1 MKSATRA
8 TLQEAYRLI
17 TTGECDSARALIKP
31 VLAAEKDNIDAWWLA
46 VHAAVTPHDRRL
58 ALVQVLRLNPRHRP
72 AHVML
77 DRLNAANPDEVD
89 ELADDLPLPPPGQQA
104 RDLVRPHQRR
114 WVWNVMIGL
123 GCLSFTFAST
133 ALISGI
139 MGMNWFEKTVEHI
152 AGIEKEQGAGGQLGT
167 VQGGDPQ
174 HPYEIPI
181 TEKKAVDPSGE
192 PIVSEINPDEAH
204 VYTFQAEYG
213 DEVIALLQ
221 FTIAGDAHYTME
233 LWDANYKKLANGVAS
248 DNGATINLV
257 YEVRK
262 TGQYALILI
271 GRPNG
276 PRGGYALGLDVL
288 KP

>member
-1 MKSATRA
+1 MKKATRA

-17 TTGECDSARALIKP
+17 TAGECDSARALIKP
-31 VLAAEKDNIDAWWLA
+31 VLAADKENIDAWWLA
-46 VHAAVTPHDRRL
+46 VHAAVTPQDRRL
-58 ALVQVLRLNPRHRP
+58 ALVQVLRLNPAHRP
-72 AHVML
+72 AQVML
-77 DRLNAANPDEVD
+77 DRLNTANPDEVD

-104 RDLVRPHQRR
+104 RDLVRPRQRR
-114 WVWNVMIGL
+114 WVWNVIL
-123 GCLSFTFAST
+123 AFGCLGFMFAST

-139 MGMNWFEKTVEHI
+139 VGMTWFDKTVEQITGVEPEH
-152 AGIEKEQGAGGQLGT
+152 GAGGQLGT

-181 TEKKAVDPSGE
+181 TEKKAVDPGPE
-192 PIVSEINPDEAH
+192 PIVSEISPDEAH
-204 VYTFQAEYG
+204 VYTFQAERG

-221 FTIAGDAHYTME
+221 FTIPGDAHYTME
-233 LWDANYKKLANGVAS
+233 LWDANQDKLANGVAS
-248 DNGATINLV
+248 DNGATVNLV
-257 YEVRK
+257 YEVNK
-262 TGQYALILI
+262 SGQYALILI